1 MTITVSAKIYKVS
14 TLAIIAPRQRSTLI
28 KLIGM
33 LLLFFLTLSSSYA
46 AELKANSTKTN
57 HTVIKLE
64 APQMW
69 IKIGEHRFKATL
81 ANTSAAREFAAQ
93 LPLTLNMADLHN
105 NEKHAKLEKSIST
118 DTHQPKRINNGDIML
133 WGSHTLVLFY
143 KNFDTS
149 YEYTRIAHIEDA
161 SKLPQILGSN
171 SVIIAFSKD

>member
-64 APQMW
+64 ASQMW

-93 LPLTLNMADLHN
+93 LPLTPKGSPEIIIKFQLH
-105 NEKHAKLEKSIST
+105 H
-118 DTHQPKRINNGDIML
+118 
-133 WGSHTLVLFY
+133 SHPYFSNRVALPPVRNRLVLP
-143 KNFDTS
+143 NNL
-149 YEYTRIAHIEDA
+149 AVA
-161 SKLPQILGSN
+161 
-171 SVIIAFSKD
+171 V

>member
-1 MTITVSAKIYKVS
+1 
-14 TLAIIAPRQRSTLI
+14 
-28 KLIGM
+28 
-33 LLLFFLTLSSSYA
+33 
-46 AELKANSTKTN
+46 
-57 HTVIKLE
+57 
-64 APQMW
+64 
-69 IKIGEHRFKATL
+69 
-81 ANTSAAREFAAQ
+81 
-93 LPLTLNMADLHN
+93 MADLHN

-118 DTHQPKRINNGDIML
+118 DTYQPNRINNGDIML